1 MISIHWYTIRRI
13 QSDGGIIRKVKSEL
27 NIWTK
32 KKLKICLREQKFQEF
47 DVLLSEPY
55 SNV

>member
-13 QSDGGIIRKVKSEL
+13 QSDGGIIRKAKSEL